1 MIATQ
6 FFIMGMG
13 FVDTAMAG
21 HYGSLDLAGV
31 ALGGNVLWPVF
42 MLMTGLN
49 MALTPIVA
57 QLHGAGRKRDSG
69 AVVRQGL
76 WIAVGASAVSI
87 LIIVNAEPIFVI
99 AGIDPAAAD
108 IANRYLAATAWGMP
122 AVFLYVALRYTSEGL
137 GQTLPPMLIVAAA
150 LVMNALLNWVLIYG
164 KFGLPE
170 LGGEGCGWATAAVW
184 WFELILISFLLRLPY
199 FKATQLTERF
209 DFPDIREIAAILKVG
224 LPIGITVFLEM
235 AVYSVIGFLIGGMGV
250 IPLAA
255 HSIAGNI
262 NWATYVIP
270 MSLGSAASIRVG
282 YLVGSRNLQQA
293 RRVVRTA
300 ILLSLGY
307 AVLVSLLLIFGR
319 SQLVAIY
326 TDDPAV
332 ATIAVNL
339 LLFIAVYQL
348 FDDTQATMAGALRG
362 YKDTRMPMVYS
373 LVGYWLLAVPLGYAL
388 GFGFD
393 FGPDFDGASI
403 EPLGVYGFWAGMTLG
418 LGVVAVCMALRLR
431 RTSHSP
437 DRILAFAA

>member
-21 HYGSLDLAGV
+21 HYSSLDLAGV

-57 QLHGAGRKRDSG
+57 QLNGAGRRSESG
-69 AVVRQGL
+69 TVVRQGL
-76 WIAVGASAVSI
+76 WIAVGASALGIVVI
-87 LIIVNAEPIFVI
+87 LNAQPIFEL

-137 GQTLPPMLIVAAA
+137 GQTLLPMLIVAAA
-150 LVMNALLNWVLIYG
+150 LVLNAVLNWVLIYG
-164 KFGLPE
+164 KLGLPA

-184 WFELILISFLLRLPY
+184 WFELILIAFLLRLPY
-199 FKATQLTERF
+199 FKATRLTERF
-209 DFPDIREIAAILKVG
+209 DLPDIKEIGSILKIG

-235 AVYSVIGFLIGGMGV
+235 AVYSVISFFIGAMGV

-282 YLVGSRNLQQA
+282 YHVGAGDLQEA

-307 AVLVSLLLIFGR
+307 AVLLSLLLILGR
-319 SQLVAIY
+319 AQLVAIY

-332 ATIAVNL
+332 IAIAMNL

-373 LVGYWLLAVPLGYAL
+373 LVGYWLLAVPIGYAL
-388 GFGFD
+388 GFGIQGLSGVF
-393 FGPDFDGASI
+393 

-418 LGVVAVCMALRLR
+418 LGVVALCMALRLR
-431 RTSHSP
+431 RTSRNP

>member
-1 MIATQ
+1 
-6 FFIMGMG
+6 
-13 FVDTAMAG
+13 
-21 HYGSLDLAGV
+21 
-31 ALGGNVLWPVF
+31 
-42 MLMTGLN
+42 
-49 MALTPIVA
+49 
-57 QLHGAGRKRDSG
+57 
-69 AVVRQGL
+69 
-76 WIAVGASAVSI
+76 
-87 LIIVNAEPIFVI
+87 
-99 AGIDPAAAD
+99 
-108 IANRYLAATAWGMP
+108 MP

-150 LVMNALLNWVLIYG
+150 LGLNALLNWVLIYG
-164 KFGLPE
+164 RFGLPE

-209 DFPDIREIAAILKVG
+209 DFPDIREIAAILKIG

-282 YLVGSRNLQQA
+282 YLVGSRNLEQA

-332 ATIAVNL
+332 AAIAVNL

-362 YKDTRMPMVYS
+362 YKDTRIPMVYS

-418 LGVVAVCMALRLR
+418 LGIVAVCMALRLR